1 MLNDATKLEARR
13 LLVKVATLTS
23 EARADFP
30 QVGADPVLMQ
40 NLVRVQ
46 HMIDQFKRLVSAA

>member
-1 MLNDATKLEARR
+1 MTDGTKLEARR
-13 LLVKVATLTS
+13 LLVKIATLTA
-23 EARADFP
+23 EARSDFQ

-46 HMIDQFKRLVSAA
+46 HMIDQFKRLVSVA